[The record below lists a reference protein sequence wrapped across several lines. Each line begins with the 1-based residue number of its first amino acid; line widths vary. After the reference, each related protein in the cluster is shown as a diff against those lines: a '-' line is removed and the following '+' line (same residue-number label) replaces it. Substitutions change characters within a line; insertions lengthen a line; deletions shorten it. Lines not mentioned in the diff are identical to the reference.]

1 MNENASSL
9 SPVESIVSE
18 SSLSPE
24 DSLSERGESP
34 TGEDTGKRKSRE
46 EGARKRAVVAIDAAQ
61 ADRNRWIGRGEREA
75 PPADGGGGEGG
86 GGVARPVN
94 LTLAECQESRPPILK
109 KIVKMRQA
117 KREGRLL
124 SVPNL
129 KFAKNDPTMIC
140 DLRCEETNTAPE
152 SFTYNLIR
160 RFSKCLQL
168 ESSEESLCFCAHMCV
183 RARVCACVYAFRD
196 VTTCVEF
203 FINTRMESTC
213 VFF

>member
-34 TGEDTGKRKSRE
+34 TGEETGKRKNRE
-46 EGARKRAVVAIDAAQ
+46 EEARRRAVVAIDAAQ

-75 PPADGGGGEGG
+75 PPAERRPD

-94 LTLAECQESRPPILK
+94 LTLAESQESRPPILK

-160 RFSKCLQL
+160 RFSKCL
-168 ESSEESLCFCAHMCV
+168 
-183 RARVCACVYAFRD
+183 
-196 VTTCVEF
+196 
-203 FINTRMESTC
+203 
-213 VFF
+213 

>member
-18 SSLSPE
+18 SSLSSE

-34 TGEDTGKRKSRE
+34 TGEDTGKRKNRE
-46 EGARKRAVVAIDAAQ
+46 EEARKRAVVAIDAAQ
-61 ADRNRWIGRGEREA
+61 ADRNRWIGRGEKEA
-75 PPADGGGGEGG
+75 PPAERSD

-94 LTLAECQESRPPILK
+94 LTLAESQESRPPILK

-129 KFAKNDPTMIC
+129 KFAKNDPAMIC

-160 RFSKCLQL
+160 RFSKCL
-168 ESSEESLCFCAHMCV
+168 
-183 RARVCACVYAFRD
+183 
-196 VTTCVEF
+196 
-203 FINTRMESTC
+203 
-213 VFF
+213 

>member
-34 TGEDTGKRKSRE
+34 TGEETGKRKNRE
-46 EGARKRAVVAIDAAQ
+46 EEARRRAVVAIDV

-75 PPADGGGGEGG
+75 PPAERRPD

-94 LTLAECQESRPPILK
+94 LTLAESQESRPPILK

-140 DLRCEETNTAPE
+140 DLRYEETNTAPE

-160 RFSKCLQL
+160 RFSKCL
-168 ESSEESLCFCAHMCV
+168 
-183 RARVCACVYAFRD
+183 
-196 VTTCVEF
+196 
-203 FINTRMESTC
+203 
-213 VFF
+213 